1 LARRNEASVTVL
13 PRDHEQAKHYGEP
26 RFEGSRVVAGALDI
40 AEIALDCDGAG
51 GTMTREVAVLGA
63 FRRFRSARRSCSTWT
78 AMTAAEA
85 PRYLERSTRRP
96 PNREPLQKGR
106 LACDMIK
113 SAIVNG

>member
-1 LARRNEASVTVL
+1 
-13 PRDHEQAKHYGEP
+13 
-26 RFEGSRVVAGALDI
+26 
-40 AEIALDCDGAG
+40 
-51 GTMTREVAVLGA
+51 
-63 FRRFRSARRSCSTWT
+63 
-78 AMTAAEA
+78 MTAAEA